1 MGQFNRKPVRVVEF
15 DVDFCSLTYGISPCT
30 AALAMP
36 ENPRKCYNTFPT
48 CQDKDNFNPEPL
60 TLRFS
65 ESRVDLPAGGPITFP
80 VLESVSPVT
89 ATVNIAGTNERFNGL
104 GRRGTIT
111 ATFSDFPYNDRVTD
125 KYAAERKSGDA
136 QLDEGGYNPED
147 RGSFFAK
154 LKARW
159 PTYGDRPFRF
169 IEGSLQD
176 GDDLILTE
184 SGEELSTE
192 SGASLS
198 TIKDGT
204 FIEESVRHYIITDF
218 LGPDRDG
225 QVRIEG
231 KDILHLADDK
241 KALCPRPSRGQM
253 RFEINEGETTV
264 ELTPE
269 NIGDAEYPSEGWA
282 ALGREIV
289 TFTRSGD
296 ILTLTGRG
304 LQNTEARSHRE
315 GTTVQLAYR
324 VVDTRIDDLVE
335 DLLINFSNVPA
346 SFIPKVK
353 WEEDVTRWASTL
365 VLDTI
370 ITRPE
375 GVQKLIAEL
384 AVLGVSVWWDDV
396 KQEVGLKINAPVAA
410 GEIVEF
416 SDDANILDIHQEDND
431 EERLTQVHF
440 YSVQTDPT
448 GSATDKNN
456 FDRIIVAIDVEAE
469 QENSYRNPRI
479 REVFSR
485 WVNEGADSVLLV
497 NALRLLSRFNTA
509 PATYKVKIDN
519 KDNSI
524 SLVDVVNLT
533 SRVNQD
539 LTGRIRPK
547 LTQVRKKT
555 TDEKHGWT
563 NIELQDFSFDGQFRV
578 IAPNEVDGSPFPVYG
593 DATQAQKDTFAYLIA
608 EDDGFFPDGEP
619 AHQLI

>member
-15 DVDFCSLTYGISPCT
+15 DVDFCSLTYGTSPCT
-30 AALAMP
+30 ASLSLP
-36 ENPRKCYNTFPT
+36 GQPRKCYNTFNT
-48 CQDKDNFNPEPL
+48 CQDKENFNPEPL

-65 ESRVDLPAGGPITFP
+65 EPRSNLPANGPITFP

-89 ATVNIAGTNERFNGL
+89 ATVNIAGTNENFNGL

-111 ATFSDFPYNDRVTD
+111 ATFTDFPYNDRVTD

-169 IEGSLQD
+169 IEGYLD
-176 GDDLILTE
+176 EDT
-184 SGEELSTE
+184 GEFVAET
-192 SGASLS
+192 
-198 TIKDGT
+198 T
-204 FIEESVRHYIITDF
+204 RHYIITDF

-253 RFEINEGETTV
+253 RFELFDRFDNDGNPNPQYNPVI

-269 NIGDAEYPSEGWA
+269 GIGNLEYPTGGFA
-282 ALGREIV
+282 TIGREVV

-296 ILTLTGRG
+296 LLTLTGRG
-304 LQNTEARSHRE
+304 MENTEERSHRE
-315 GTTVQLAYR
+315 GSTVQLAYR

-335 DLLINFSNVPA
+335 DLLINFSNVP
-346 SFIPKVK
+346 SGFIPKVE

-370 ITRPE
+370 ITKPE

-396 KQEVGLKINAPVAA
+396 DQKIGLKINAPVFDAD
-410 GEIVEF
+410 ITDF
-416 SDDANILDIHQEDND
+416 DDDANILDIHQEDHD

-456 FDRIIVAIDVEAE
+456 FDRIIVAIDAEAE

-479 REVFSR
+479 REIFCR
-485 WVNEGADSVLLV
+485 WVNRGADSVLLV
-497 NALRLLSRFNTA
+497 NALRMLARFNTA
-509 PATYKVKIDN
+509 PVTYKVKIDN
-519 KDNSI
+519 KDNQI
-524 SLVDVVNLT
+524 SLVDVVRLNT
-533 SRVNQD
+533 RVNQD
-539 LTGRIRPK
+539 VTGLQRPT

-555 TDEKHGWT
+555 TSEKHGWT
-563 NIELQDFSFDGQFRV
+563 DIVLQDFFFDGQFRV
-578 IAPNEVDGSPFPVYG
+578 IAPNDTPVYG
-593 DATQAQKDTFAYLIA
+593 SATQEQKDTFAYMIA
-608 EDDGFFPDGEP
+608 EDDLFFPDGEP
-619 AHQLI
+619 RHQMI

>member
-15 DVDFCSLTYGISPCT
+15 DVDFCSLTYGTSPCT
-30 AALAMP
+30 ASLSLPGA
-36 ENPRKCYNTFPT
+36 PRKCYNTFTT
-48 CQDKDNFNPEPL
+48 CQDKPNFSPEPL

-65 ESRVDLPAGGPITFP
+65 EPRVDLPAGGPITFP

-111 ATFSDFPYNDRVTD
+111 ATFSDFPYNDRVVD

-169 IEGSLQD
+169 IEGYLDED
-176 GDDLILTE
+176 GNFQAE
-184 SGEELSTE
+184 ST
-192 SGASLS
+192 
-198 TIKDGT
+198 
-204 FIEESVRHYIITDF
+204 RHYIITDF
-218 LGPDRDG
+218 KGPNRNG
-225 QVRIEG
+225 EVRIEG

-253 RFEINEGETTV
+253 RFELFDRFDNDGEPNPQYNPDI

-269 NIGDAEYPSEGWA
+269 GIGDLEYPTSGYA
-282 ALGREIV
+282 TIGREIV
-289 TFTRSGD
+289 TFTRVGD

-304 LQNTEARSHRE
+304 MEGTEERSHRE
-315 GTTVQLAYR
+315 GSTVQLAYR

-335 DLLINFSNVPA
+335 DLLVNFSSVP
-346 SFIPKVK
+346 SGFIPKVK

-370 ITRPE
+370 ITKPE

-384 AVLGVSVWWDDV
+384 AVIGVSVWWDDV
-396 KQEVGLKINAPVAA
+396 LQEVGLKINAPVFDSD
-410 GEIVEF
+410 ITDF
-416 SDDANILDIHQEDND
+416 SDDAHILDIHQEDHD
-431 EERLTQVHF
+431 EDRLTQVHF

-456 FDRIIVAIDVEAE
+456 FDRVIVAVDAEAE
-469 QENSYRNPRI
+469 QEDSYRNPRI
-479 REVFSR
+479 REIFCR
-485 WVNEGADSVLLV
+485 WVNNGADSVLLV
-497 NALRLLSRFNTA
+497 NALRMLARFNTA
-509 PATYKVKIDN
+509 PVTYKVKIDN
-519 KDNSI
+519 KDNDI
-524 SLVDVVNLT
+524 SLVDVVRLNT
-533 SRVNQD
+533 RVSQGV
-539 LTGRIRPK
+539 TGLPEPV
-547 LTQVRKKT
+547 LTQVRQKST
-555 TDEKHGWT
+555 RNEHGWT
-563 NIELQDFSFDGQFRV
+563 DIVLQDFFFEGEFRV
-578 IAPNEVDGSPFPVYG
+578 IAPNDTPVYG
-593 DATQAQKDTFAYLIA
+593 DATQEQKDQFAFMIA
-608 EDDGFFPDGEP
+608 ADDDFFPDGAP